1 MLGKIIHTSLLHRV
15 FVILCAV
22 ALTIYGL
29 YSAKEADIDIFPDLN
44 APTVVVMTECGAMNT
59 EDVEALVSYPI
70 ESSLSGASGIRRIRS
85 TSTDGLSIVWA
96 EFDWETDVLVARQTI
111 SEKLPEL
118 SSNLPAEAGQPVM
131 APQSSI
137 MGEIFIVG
145 LQADSTSL
153 MDLRT
158 SADFE
163 LRPRLMSISGVAG
176 VTVIGG
182 DVKEYQI
189 ELDELKMQHF
199 GISITEVTEA
209 LDGFNQNVNGGFTT
223 HHSTEY
229 SVRCVCASRD
239 TAVLGTAFIAKRG
252 NYSVTLADIADIHIA
267 SRFPRIGKASV
278 NGGDAVLLTVTKQPG
293 ASTLD
298 LTEEIEK
305 TLETSKASLP
315 ADVKVQTNIFRSS
328 DFINRAI
335 DNVKSSLY
343 EGIIFVAIVLALFL
357 ANMRT
362 TLISLITLPISVLT
376 SILVLRLMNL
386 GINTMSLG
394 GIAIAIGSLVDDAIV
409 DVENVWRRMNLPGS
423 EKKSIIEVIEEAS
436 AEVRVP
442 ILNSTLI
449 IIASFLPL
457 FFLSGMEGKM
467 LIPLGIAFIVALA
480 SSTIV
485 ALTLTPVLC
494 SYLLKPRRDVAC
506 HVSESSENKDVAC
519 HVSTDSK
526 ESWLS
531 QRLKNGYAK
540 VLNWALGSKKLIL
553 GVSGVALVAAI
564 IAMCT
569 FGSNF
574 LPPFNEGSLTINIST
589 LPGTSLDVSDEIGL
603 EAEKMLM
610 EIPEVITVSRKTGRA
625 EKDEHALGTNV
636 SELEVPYRLDAR
648 SKDEMMEDVRHKLS
662 HIKGANIEIGQPISH
677 RIDAMLS
684 GSQSAIA
691 VKIFGAELPK
701 LEQIAGMVKEEMQE
715 VDGIADVNSEQM
727 TFRPQLKITPRR
739 EMLAEYGIT
748 QKELAEFITV
758 KLSTKEIGMVR
769 EENKSYEIK
778 LMSKKH
784 TGEIGD
790 MLIPSAKGM
799 IPLSYVCNISYT
811 SAPSTINRENGS
823 RRIIVS
829 AQQNGRDLE
838 SIVNDIKSKVSE
850 SVELPEGYWI
860 EYSGQFESQQ
870 NATRTLS
877 ATLIISLIIIVLL
890 LKKQFDSWKTCA
902 LILSALPL
910 ALVGGVVSIFITGGV
925 VSIPSVIGFIS
936 LFGIATRG
944 GMLLIAEYEK
954 REKEGENLENLIVDG
969 SAARLNPILMTAL
982 SSALALIPMIIAGDK
997 PGAEI
1002 QCPMAQVI
1010 LGGLLTS
1017 TILSLIVIPILY
1029 HWLKK

>member
-1 MLGKIIHTSLLHRV
+1 MLEKIIHSSLTHRI
-15 FVILCAV
+15 FVIICAV

-29 YSAKEADIDIFPDLN
+29 YSAHEADIDIFPDLN

-96 EFDWETDVLVARQTI
+96 EFDWDTDVLVARQTI

-118 SSNLPAEAGQPVM
+118 TSNLPAEVGQPVM

-189 ELDELKMQHF
+189 VLDELKMQHY
-199 GISITEVTEA
+199 GISIAEVTEA
-209 LDGFNQNVNGGFTT
+209 IDGINQNVNGGLITR
-223 HHSTEY
+223 HGTEY
-229 SVRCVCASRD
+229 AVRCVCATRD
-239 TAVLGTAFIAKRG
+239 TSVLGTAYVAKRG
-252 NYSVTLADIADIHIA
+252 NYSVTLADIAEIRVA
-267 SRFPRIGKASV
+267 PSFPRIGRASIKG
-278 NGGDAVLLTVTKQPG
+278 NDAVLLTITKQPG

-305 TLETSKASLP
+305 TLEISKLSLP

-328 DFINRAI
+328 DFIDRAI

-343 EGIIFVAIVLALFL
+343 EGIFFVAIVLILFL
-357 ANMRT
+357 ANIRT
-362 TLISLITLPISVLT
+362 TAISLITLPISVLT
-376 SILVLRLMNL
+376 SILVLKLMNL

-409 DVENVWRRMNLPGS
+409 DVENVWRRMNVPNVDVN
-423 EKKSIIEVIEEAS
+423 KKSIISVIEEAS
-436 AEVRVP
+436 SEVRVP

-494 SYLLKPRRDVAC
+494 SYLLKPNADGGQK
-506 HVSESSENKDVAC
+506 N
-519 HVSTDSK
+519 SK

-531 QRLKNGYAK
+531 QRLKEGYAK
-540 VLNWALGSKKLIL
+540 LLDLALASKRMIL
-553 GVSGVALVAAI
+553 TLSGIALVAAI
-564 IAMCT
+564 IAMFT

-589 LPGTSLDVSDEIGL
+589 LPGTSLDVSNEIGL

-610 EIPEVITVSRKTGRA
+610 EVPEVITVSRKTGRA

-636 SELEVPYRLDAR
+636 SEIEVPYRLSER
-648 SKDEMMEDVRHKLS
+648 SKDEMIEDVRHRLS
-662 HIKGANIEIGQPISH
+662 HIRGANVEIGQPISH

-701 LEQIAGMVKEEMQE
+701 LEQIAGYVKEEMQK

-727 TFRPQLKITPRR
+727 TFRPQMKITPRR

-758 KLSTKEIGMVR
+758 KLSTKEVGMVR

-778 LMSKKH
+778 LMSKKY
-784 TGEIGD
+784 TGEVGD

-811 SAPSTINRENGS
+811 SAPSTINRENES

-838 SIVNDIKSKVSE
+838 SIVNDIKSRISE
-850 SVELPEGYWI
+850 NVDLPEGYWI

-870 NATRTLS
+870 RATRTLS
-877 ATLIISLIIIVLL
+877 ATMVISLIIIVLL
-890 LKKQFDSWKTCA
+890 LKKQFESWKTCA
-902 LILSALPL
+902 LILSALPF
-910 ALVGGVVSIFITGGV
+910 ALVGGVATIFFTGGV

-954 REKEGENLENLIVDG
+954 REKDGETLQKQIVEGSV
-969 SAARLNPILMTAL
+969 ARLNPILMTAL

-1029 HWLKK
+1029 HWMKKKELECYK

>member
-1 MLGKIIHTSLLHRV
+1 MLEKIIHSSLTHRI

-22 ALTIYGL
+22 VLTIYGL
-29 YSAKEADIDIFPDLN
+29 YSAHEAEIDIFPDLN

-96 EFDWETDVLVARQTI
+96 EFDWSTDVLVARQTI

-158 SADFE
+158 AADFD

-189 ELDELKMQHF
+189 ELDELKMQHY
-199 GISITEVTEA
+199 GISIAEVTEA
-209 LDGFNQNVNGGFTT
+209 LNGINQNVNGGFTT
-223 HHSTEY
+223 RHGTEY
-229 SVRCVCASRD
+229 SVRCVCATRD
-239 TAVLGTAFIAKRG
+239 TAVLGSAFIAKRG
-252 NYSVTLADIADIHIA
+252 DYSVTLSDIAEIHIA
-267 SRFPRIGKASV
+267 SRFPRIGKASIK
-278 NGGDAVLLTVTKQPG
+278 GSDAVLLTVTKQPG

-298 LTEEIEK
+298 LTDEIEK
-305 TLETSKASLP
+305 TLEISKLSLP
-315 ADVKVQTNIFRSS
+315 ADVKVHTDIFRSS

-343 EGIIFVAIVLALFL
+343 EGIFFVAIVLILFL
-357 ANMRT
+357 ANLRT
-362 TLISLITLPISVLT
+362 TAISLITLPISVLT
-376 SILVLRLMNL
+376 SILVLKLMNL

-409 DVENVWRRMNLPGS
+409 DVENVWRRINMQSADGD
-423 EKKSIIEVIEEAS
+423 KKSIINVIEEAS
-436 AEVRVP
+436 GEVRVP

-480 SSTIV
+480 SSTVV

-494 SYLLKPRRDVAC
+494 SYLLKTKTKTKTKT
-506 HVSESSENKDVAC
+506 E
-519 HVSTDSK
+519 

-540 VLNWALGSKKLIL
+540 VLNWALNSKKLIL
-553 GVSGVALVAAI
+553 ALSGAALVAAI

-589 LPGTSLDVSDEIGL
+589 LPGTSLDVSNEMGL

-636 SELEVPYRLDAR
+636 SEIEVPYRLDGR

-662 HIKGANIEIGQPISH
+662 HIKGASIEIGQPISH

-701 LEQIAGMVKEEMQE
+701 LEQIAGYVKEEMQE
-715 VDGIADVNSEQM
+715 VDGIADVNAEQM

-758 KLSTKEIGMVR
+758 KLSAMEVGMVR

-778 LMSKKH
+778 LMSKKR
-784 TGEIGD
+784 TGEVGD

-811 SAPSTINRENGS
+811 SAPSTINRENGN

-838 SIVNDIKSKVSE
+838 SIVNDIKKNVSE
-850 SVELPEGYWI
+850 AVELPEGYWI

-870 NATRTLS
+870 RATRTLS
-877 ATLIISLIIIVLL
+877 VTLIISLVIIVLL
-890 LKKQFDSWKTCA
+890 LKKQFDSWKTCG

-910 ALVGGVVSIFITGGV
+910 ALVGGVVSILITGGV

-954 REKEGENLENLIVDG
+954 REKEGETLEKQIVEG

-1029 HWLKK
+1029 HWMKKR

>member
-1 MLGKIIHTSLLHRV
+1 MLAKIIHNSLTHRL

-22 ALTIYGL
+22 VLTIYGL
-29 YSAKEADIDIFPDLN
+29 YSAHEAEIDIFPDLN

-96 EFDWETDVLVARQTI
+96 EFDWSTDVLVARQTI

-158 SADFE
+158 AADFE

-189 ELDELKMQHF
+189 ELDELKMQHY
-199 GISITEVTEA
+199 GVSIAEVTEA
-209 LDGFNQNVNGGFTT
+209 LDGINQNVNGGFTT
-223 HHSTEY
+223 RHGTEY
-229 SVRCVCASRD
+229 SVRCVCSTRD
-239 TAVLGTAFIAKRG
+239 TALLGSAFIAKRG
-252 NYSVTLADIADIHIA
+252 NYSVTLSDIAEIHIA
-267 SRFPRIGKASV
+267 PRFPRIGKASIKG
-278 NGGDAVLLTVTKQPG
+278 NDAVLLTVTKQPG

-305 TLETSKASLP
+305 TLEISKLSLP

-343 EGIIFVAIVLALFL
+343 EGIFFVAIVLILFL
-357 ANMRT
+357 ANFRT
-362 TLISLITLPISVLT
+362 TAISLITLPISVLT
-376 SILVLRLMNL
+376 SILVLKLMNL

-409 DVENVWRRMNLPGS
+409 DVENVWRRINTNADGA
-423 EKKSIIEVIEEAS
+423 KKSIINVIEEAS
-436 AEVRVP
+436 GEVRVP

-480 SSTIV
+480 SSTVV

-506 HVSESSENKDVAC
+506 HVSENKDVAC
-519 HVSTDSK
+519 PVSTDSK

-553 GVSGVALVAAI
+553 ALSGAALVAAI

-589 LPGTSLDVSDEIGL
+589 LPGTSLDVSNEIGL

-636 SELEVPYRLDAR
+636 SEIEVPYRLGDR

-662 HIKGANIEIGQPISH
+662 HIKGASIEIGQPISH

-715 VDGIADVNSEQM
+715 VDGIADVNAEQM

-758 KLSTKEIGMVR
+758 KLSAMEVGMVR

-778 LMSKKH
+778 LISKKH
-784 TGEIGD
+784 TGEVGN

-811 SAPSTINRENGS
+811 SAPSTINRENGN

-838 SIVNDIKSKVSE
+838 SIVNDIKKNVSE
-850 SVELPEGYWI
+850 AVELPEGYWI

-870 NATRTLS
+870 RATRTLS
-877 ATLIISLIIIVLL
+877 VTLIISLIIIVLL
-890 LKKQFDSWKTCA
+890 LKKQFDSWKTCG

-910 ALVGGVVSIFITGGV
+910 ALVGGVVSIMITGGV

-954 REKEGENLENLIVDG
+954 REKEGEPLEKQIVDG

-1029 HWLKK
+1029 HWLKKR

>member
-1 MLGKIIHTSLLHRV
+1 MLEKIIHSSLTHRI

-22 ALTIYGL
+22 VLTIYGL
-29 YSAKEADIDIFPDLN
+29 YSAHEAEIDIFPDLN

-96 EFDWETDVLVARQTI
+96 EFDWSTDVLVARQTI

-158 SADFE
+158 AADFD

-189 ELDELKMQHF
+189 ELDELKMQHY
-199 GISITEVTEA
+199 GISIAEVTEA
-209 LDGFNQNVNGGFTT
+209 LNGINQNVNGGFTT
-223 HHSTEY
+223 RHGTEY
-229 SVRCVCASRD
+229 SVRCVCATRD
-239 TAVLGTAFIAKRG
+239 TAVLGSAFIAKRG
-252 NYSVTLADIADIHIA
+252 DYSVTLSDIAEIHIA
-267 SRFPRIGKASV
+267 SRFPRIGKASIK
-278 NGGDAVLLTVTKQPG
+278 GSDAVLLTVTKQPG

-298 LTEEIEK
+298 LTDEIEK
-305 TLETSKASLP
+305 TLEISKLSLP
-315 ADVKVQTNIFRSS
+315 SDVKVHTDIFRSS

-343 EGIIFVAIVLALFL
+343 EGIFFVAIVLILFL
-357 ANMRT
+357 ANLRT
-362 TLISLITLPISVLT
+362 TAISLITLPISVLT
-376 SILVLRLMNL
+376 SILVLKLMNL

-409 DVENVWRRMNLPGS
+409 DVENVWRRINMQSADGD
-423 EKKSIIEVIEEAS
+423 KKSIINVIEEAS
-436 AEVRVP
+436 GEVRVP

-480 SSTIV
+480 SSTVV

-494 SYLLKPRRDVAC
+494 SYLLKPRKDGAC
-506 HVSESSENKDVAC
+506 P
-519 HVSTDSK
+519 VSTDSK

-553 GVSGVALVAAI
+553 ALSGVALVAAI

-589 LPGTSLDVSDEIGL
+589 LPGTSLDVSNEIGL

-636 SELEVPYRLDAR
+636 SEIEVPYRLDGR

-662 HIKGANIEIGQPISH
+662 HIKGASIEIGQPISH

-701 LEQIAGMVKEEMQE
+701 LEQIAGYVKEEMQE
-715 VDGIADVNSEQM
+715 VDGIADVNAEQM

-758 KLSTKEIGMVR
+758 KLSAMEVGMVR

-778 LMSKKH
+778 LISKKH
-784 TGEIGD
+784 TGEVGN

-811 SAPSTINRENGS
+811 SAPSTINRENGN

-838 SIVNDIKSKVSE
+838 SIVNDIKKNVSE
-850 SVELPEGYWI
+850 AVELPEGYWI

-870 NATRTLS
+870 RATRTLS
-877 ATLIISLIIIVLL
+877 VTLIISLIIIVLL
-890 LKKQFDSWKTCA
+890 LKKQFDSWKTCG

-910 ALVGGVVSIFITGGV
+910 ALVGGVVSIMITGGV

-954 REKEGENLENLIVDG
+954 REKEGEPLEKQIVEG

-1029 HWLKK
+1029 HWMKKR

>member
-1 MLGKIIHTSLLHRV
+1 MLEKIIHSSLTHRI
-15 FVILCAV
+15 FVIICAV
-22 ALTIYGL
+22 ALTVYGL
-29 YSAKEADIDIFPDLN
+29 YSAHEAEIDIFPDLN

-96 EFDWETDVLVARQTI
+96 EFDWDTDVLVARQTI

-118 SSNLPAEAGQPVM
+118 TSNLPAEVGQPVM

-158 SADFE
+158 AADFE

-189 ELDELKMQHF
+189 VLDELKMQHY
-199 GISITEVTEA
+199 GISIAEVTEA
-209 LDGFNQNVNGGFTT
+209 IEGINQNVNGGLTT
-223 HHSTEY
+223 RHGTEY
-229 SVRCVCASRD
+229 AVRCVCATRD
-239 TAVLGTAFIAKRG
+239 TAMLGTAFIAKRG
-252 NYSVTLADIADIHIA
+252 NYSVTLADIAEIQIA
-267 SRFPRIGKASV
+267 SRFPRIGRASIK
-278 NGGDAVLLTVTKQPG
+278 GSDAVLLTITKQPG

-305 TLETSKASLP
+305 TLEISKLSLP

-343 EGIIFVAIVLALFL
+343 EGIFFVAIVLILFL
-357 ANMRT
+357 ANLRT
-362 TLISLITLPISVLT
+362 TAISLITLPISVLT
-376 SILVLRLMNL
+376 SILVLKLMNL

-409 DVENVWRRMNLPGS
+409 DVENVWRRINMPDVDG
-423 EKKSIIEVIEEAS
+423 KKRSIISVIEEAS
-436 AEVRVP
+436 SEVRIP

-480 SSTIV
+480 SSTVV

-494 SYLLKPRRDVAC
+494 SYLLKG
-506 HVSESSENKDVAC
+506 
-519 HVSTDSK
+519 TDGKHGEQK

-540 VLNWALGSKKLIL
+540 LLDWALASKRIIL
-553 GVSGVALVAAI
+553 TFSGVALVAAI
-564 IAMCT
+564 IAMFT

-589 LPGTSLDVSDEIGL
+589 LPGTSLDVSNEIGL

-610 EIPEVITVSRKTGRA
+610 EVPEVITVSRKTGRA

-636 SELEVPYRLDAR
+636 SEIEVPYRLGER
-648 SKDEMMEDVRHKLS
+648 SKQEMIEDVRHRLS
-662 HIKGANIEIGQPISH
+662 HIRGANVEIGQPISH

-701 LEQIAGMVKEEMQE
+701 LEQIAGYVKEEMQE
-715 VDGIADVNSEQM
+715 VEGIADVNSEQM

-758 KLSTKEIGMVR
+758 KLSAKEVGMVR
-769 EENKSYEIK
+769 EENKNYEIK

-784 TGEIGD
+784 SGEIGD

-811 SAPSTINRENGS
+811 SAPSTINRENES

-838 SIVNDIKSKVSE
+838 SIVNDIKSRVSE
-850 SVELPEGYWI
+850 NVELPEGYWI
-860 EYSGQFESQQ
+860 EYSGQFENQQ
-870 NATRTLS
+870 RATRTLS
-877 ATLIISLIIIVLL
+877 ATLMISLIIIVLL
-890 LKKQFDSWKTCA
+890 LKKQFDSWKTCG

-910 ALVGGVVSIFITGGV
+910 ALVGGVVSIVFTGGV

-954 REKEGENLENLIVDG
+954 REKDGETLQKQIVEGSV
-969 SAARLNPILMTAL
+969 ARLNPILMTAL

-1017 TILSLIVIPILY
+1017 TILSLVVIPILY
-1029 HWLKK
+1029 HWMKKKELECHK

>member
-1 MLGKIIHTSLLHRV
+1 M
-15 FVILCAV
+15 ILCAV
-22 ALTIYGL
+22 VLTIYGL
-29 YSAKEADIDIFPDLN
+29 YSAHEAEIDIFPDLN

-96 EFDWETDVLVARQTI
+96 EFDWSTDVLVARQTI

-158 SADFE
+158 AADFD

-189 ELDELKMQHF
+189 ELDELKMQHY
-199 GISITEVTEA
+199 GISIAEVTEA
-209 LDGFNQNVNGGFTT
+209 LNGINQNVNGGFTT
-223 HHSTEY
+223 RHGTEY
-229 SVRCVCASRD
+229 SVRCVCATRD
-239 TAVLGTAFIAKRG
+239 TAVLGSAFIAKRG
-252 NYSVTLADIADIHIA
+252 DYSVTLSDIAEIHIA
-267 SRFPRIGKASV
+267 SRFPRIGKASIK
-278 NGGDAVLLTVTKQPG
+278 GSDAVLLTVTKQPG

-298 LTEEIEK
+298 LTDEIEK
-305 TLETSKASLP
+305 TLEISKLSLP
-315 ADVKVQTNIFRSS
+315 SDVKVHTDIFRSS

-343 EGIIFVAIVLALFL
+343 EGIFFVAIVLILFL
-357 ANMRT
+357 ANLRT
-362 TLISLITLPISVLT
+362 TAISLITLPISVLT
-376 SILVLRLMNL
+376 SILVLKLMNL

-409 DVENVWRRMNLPGS
+409 DVENVWRRINMQSADGD
-423 EKKSIIEVIEEAS
+423 KKSIINVIEEAS
-436 AEVRVP
+436 GEVRVP

-480 SSTIV
+480 SSTVV

-494 SYLLKPRRDVAC
+494 SYLLKPRKDGAC
-506 HVSESSENKDVAC
+506 P
-519 HVSTDSK
+519 VSTDSK

-553 GVSGVALVAAI
+553 ALSGVALVAAI

-589 LPGTSLDVSDEIGL
+589 LPGTSLDVSNEIGL

-636 SELEVPYRLDAR
+636 SEIEVPYRLDGR

-662 HIKGANIEIGQPISH
+662 HIKGASIEIGQPISH

-701 LEQIAGMVKEEMQE
+701 LEQIAGYVKEEMQE
-715 VDGIADVNSEQM
+715 VDGIADVNAEQM

-758 KLSTKEIGMVR
+758 KLSAMEVGMVR

-778 LMSKKH
+778 LISKKH
-784 TGEIGD
+784 TGEVGN

-811 SAPSTINRENGS
+811 SAPSTINRENGN

-838 SIVNDIKSKVSE
+838 SIVNDIKKNVSE
-850 SVELPEGYWI
+850 AVELPEGYWI

-870 NATRTLS
+870 RATRTLS
-877 ATLIISLIIIVLL
+877 VTLIISLIIIVLL
-890 LKKQFDSWKTCA
+890 LKKQFDSWKTCG

-910 ALVGGVVSIFITGGV
+910 ALVGGVVSIMITGGV

-954 REKEGENLENLIVDG
+954 REKEGEPLEKQIVEG

-1029 HWLKK
+1029 HWMKKR